1 MPDVLNCFALCVQIK
16 ATHIMLLRMQSN
28 KRRLLR
34 MFSSGKD
41 AVNEL
46 LKKRRDGTTT
56 RIGELRQ
63 NLGEAETRCGDSA
76 SVYAT
81 GSFARGEAS
90 QHSDLDLFIAGQ
102 GTPEKPALSRLDEI
116 LVKADLIEAT
126 RELRI
131 PDFSGDGQYLI
142 HYTSEE
148 LVGTLGQPEDD
159 ARNTFTAP
167 LLLLLVRPPPLESPR
182 STYTNNQ

>member
-1 MPDVLNCFALCVQIK
+1 
-16 ATHIMLLRMQSN
+16 MLLRMQSN
-28 KRRLLR
+28 KRRFLR

-63 NLGEAETRCGDSA
+63 KLGEAETRCGDSA

-102 GTPEKPALSRLDEI
+102 GTPEKTALSRLDEI
-116 LVKADLIEAT
+116 LVKADLLEAT
-126 RELRI
+126 REFRI
-131 PDFSGDGQYLI
+131 PDSSGEGQYLI

-159 ARNTFTAP
+159 ARNTFTAR
-167 LLLLLVRPPPLESPR
+167 LLSFLQHSPPASVTR
-182 STYTNNQ
+182 CT